1 MIQSQKLTAAI
12 IFKLFVLGCEHSVRM
27 VDLFN
32 YYETQWIRKVPPYEW
47 SMHRVKIRT
56 NNAAKGFHNRLN
68 IRAMKGNIKIFNYYI
83 NYKN

>member
-12 IFKLFVLGCEHSVRM
+12 IFKLFVLGCKRSVRM

-47 SMHRVKIRT
+47 SMAQTLCIE
-56 NNAAKGFHNRLN
+56 
-68 IRAMKGNIKIFNYYI
+68 
-83 NYKN
+83 